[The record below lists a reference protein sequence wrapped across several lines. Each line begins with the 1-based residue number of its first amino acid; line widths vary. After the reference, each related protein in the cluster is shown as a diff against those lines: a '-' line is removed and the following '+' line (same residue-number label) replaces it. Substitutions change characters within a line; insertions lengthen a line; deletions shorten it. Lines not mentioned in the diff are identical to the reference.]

1 MSNKQGKNVILSDGR
16 GAGGRGGAVVPAAA
30 AAVPDDD
37 DLESHK
43 DMSDNEGSPKRGHED
58 GLLGPSKRR
67 GGRGAPS
74 APELLAQ
81 PVLDLGHMELLLQ
94 THSDRIMKA
103 QKENLDG
110 MMALLEERTS
120 TRIDQVD
127 QKTDA
132 VNARVQSL
140 EGQLAQALRG
150 DRPRGGPDVDRRLTL
165 LFGGWERDTRKP
177 VILQQL
183 SEALDQLDLKGHLD
197 GEPFCT
203 GPRRSTALAVFR
215 VRDNESEHL
224 TRKRMHEV
232 ILGLASSKVPIPPTG
247 RRMFAT
253 YSKSKAERAVSNHAG
268 WIKRAVLGL
277 GQGVADLLDVEYN
290 TGTCWMGQS
299 LVGSATRPTQPG
311 CDEKGLLREEV
322 EGHKVWVDIGA
333 IARESKVDKKVVERA
348 LEEDGKTVGFLEAV
362 AGRGLR
368 VVVIHEDTYKCLG
381 TDHDMLEVA
390 VRIRGEGRRRVHCT
404 RPRVWT
410 GGVQIIEKI
419 DQGILRQLA
428 KNCTKPKPGQSYRDP
443 PEVRVAARE
452 ARRSN
457 STEKW
462 KIVQNMRKKA
472 RKEWEL
478 RRIKEATAGDW
489 GAVRKLRA
497 QRNVGWDTHYA
508 EQQPE
513 GEAHSSIHNHLEKI
527 YKTGRRLPVLPPWEG
542 EAQAFTE
549 EELMTAVQAGGK
561 GKAVGLDRTST
572 ELLQGI
578 CTTPGGK
585 GHLLEFFNN
594 ILCTAEVPA
603 DWNRAIMVVI
613 PKTAYPVDPGDLRPL
628 SMGSAAAKVFA
639 RMLLARSEP
648 MIRIQG
654 PEQCRGKGRQCSD
667 FVFTVSRLMQLEQE
681 WKQGTCWLKVDLAKA
696 FDRVDRRALTQRLL
710 QRMGMCPEYRCWHNL
725 LRNADAVL
733 QTEWDCTIMEMH
745 DGIKQGAIESPA
757 FFSFLAET
765 CLHEAA
771 ERYAW
776 HKTED
781 TFAGLQ
787 LNNLLYMDDGL
798 QWSRG
803 VQGIEQRVAQWG
815 VVLQEFGLSINAKK
829 CQLYCSP
836 FHTGKRVLKVQ
847 GELIYASEDL
857 TILGLTFRVG
867 ASPSEMIAPLL
878 AKARAKFWG
887 GLKHLLRAK
896 TPLGGR
902 VNLMERV
909 LGGTVLWPLAALP
922 MDTSSMGLIN
932 AMQAQM
938 CVWMMRVAKKTDE
951 SLRHPGHI
959 YPRLMNMERDM
970 DKDLPWASLRQLSV
984 MDQDVYLM
992 SWSCTAD
999 QTITTLVLA
1008 MHFFHMSL
1016 GLLALLGAW
1025 ALLPLGKLVPP
1036 TFAEFGAYATTIP
1049 PSTRR
1054 GDLTTISATRAPAQ
1068 HARGTKHDD
1077 DWEMPT
1083 VPEATQEEEKKG
1095 ELPETVAA
1103 KRDGNK
1109 APLGDQGPGH
1119 DGRDDPGVH
1128 EGGGRQKNHRF
1139 TQDYTMQC
1147 NHQGKEE
1154 TFDNMTEGALPQSLN
1169 YDLRRQA
1176 AGAGEDEDMSQKR
1189 LEYTGLGIGA
1199 TDGGPGGSGEERYD
1213 SAVCAVPVGVQ
1224 YHLFPLNYTILNPNE
1239 TGMMAS
1245 DLALLGR
1252 EQEGLIDTD
1261 VASFM
1266 QQPDDSEAWHA
1277 FLEALRSKLD
1287 NMDKLGRA
1295 VQVDYLLRRL
1305 DWHGTDTASGY
1316 FLGHMAG
1323 RTGQMTALLVAFRE
1337 DIEVEPSA
1345 PAPQLAAGAWAE
1357 LERFLPAHSGSNR
1370 ARGRPISMEEPC
1382 VMLSSRE
1389 VPSEFLTPGYG
1400 SPEARDQDQLHRR
1413 KRQCL
1418 MVEVSSGSRDR
1429 PVLTRTLRVPLVDGC
1444 GDLRFRFTVHED
1456 EGSNTT
1462 ETVAASPVEGGGT
1475 TLPVPAP
1482 DLLGEAGMSL
1492 EEYWRAEDKWR
1503 QGTISQPQLAQC
1515 YGDAVAAELVRR
1527 WRAQEH
1533 PQATTRDGERDASCS
1548 QRGEPSQ
1555 MEARMEEE
1563 RDNLEET
1570 VMLTVGT
1577 MMGTLGVLT
1586 TPSTGM
1592 EMERPTMDLIRE
1604 HLFRQQGQGLTEREQ
1619 ASTLYYMMANRG
1631 CEEYLNQVPA
1641 LFESIGLN
1649 VDVNLQARCL
1659 PGPTP
1664 FMTWVETE
1672 LWQEFLDYYEAAIG
1686 YESDGLQALRGQEVM
1701 PAGEQD
1707 EWRRELGDQCL
1718 DEQDHNRVGTG
1729 TWKRAGK
1736 THKVMSRRSCIAI
1749 PGTTL
1754 GKKVERGEGIEETKG
1769 EIGNALGMTGV
1780 AAEAV
1785 DERRRTCLRQY
1796 DYPEGAGKGGQA
1808 TGEWLVLLGLRNGGE
1823 EQVEPQNAITRE
1835 RQARARTLLT
1845 SLPERDLNMMVR
1857 ALLRL
1862 TGMIY
1867 IEAAR
1872 LVTQVQDTR
1881 RRNSEM
1887 VEVEVEPEQESDES
1901 MYMQRTVR
1909 FSPPREWEHLLQ
1921 ELVKIADKATE
1932 GDMQLLLGLRRRIE
1946 SSLFLQTPRGCQL
1959 QAVLVAIGS
1968 DEEARVV
1975 PCETEENDGA
1985 LLEEWWASLRAHM
1998 SLGQGEDT
2006 SARGSQDSPD
2016 VILCSEQKGKSEHD
2030 PKMVEA
2036 WEEERRELENERNKE
2051 EHIVALEQAQREE
2064 EERLQDEADQ
2074 KLFQAYEGEAYKNWE
2089 NWVVLNS
2096 PSYPKR
2102 RRLLVSTA
2110 EQGSDVAAFSTERR
2124 ATLWVPER
2132 LDSLQIVLQL
2142 VREPDLPQAGPGSG
2156 LPNAGEQPTLDLQD
2170 AKYQKVYEAWK
2181 AGEITDRGI
2190 SLIYGEDWL
2199 MLFEV
2204 MRDGAGG
2211 EETLPEAGHCEVP
2224 AGGGQEGGELAT
2236 VVTTQ
2241 LDDGGDGSV
2250 IG

>member
-1 MSNKQGKNVILSDGR
+1 
-16 GAGGRGGAVVPAAA
+16 
-30 AAVPDDD
+30 
-37 DLESHK
+37 
-43 DMSDNEGSPKRGHED
+43 
-58 GLLGPSKRR
+58 
-67 GGRGAPS
+67 
-74 APELLAQ
+74 
-81 PVLDLGHMELLLQ
+81 
-94 THSDRIMKA
+94 
-103 QKENLDG
+103 
-110 MMALLEERTS
+110 
-120 TRIDQVD
+120 
-127 QKTDA
+127 
-132 VNARVQSL
+132 
-140 EGQLAQALRG
+140 
-150 DRPRGGPDVDRRLTL
+150 
-165 LFGGWERDTRKP
+165 
-177 VILQQL
+177 
-183 SEALDQLDLKGHLD
+183 
-197 GEPFCT
+197 
-203 GPRRSTALAVFR
+203 
-215 VRDNESEHL
+215 
-224 TRKRMHEV
+224 
-232 ILGLASSKVPIPPTG
+232 
-247 RRMFAT
+247 
-253 YSKSKAERAVSNHAG
+253 
-268 WIKRAVLGL
+268 
-277 GQGVADLLDVEYN
+277 
-290 TGTCWMGQS
+290 
-299 LVGSATRPTQPG
+299 
-311 CDEKGLLREEV
+311 
-322 EGHKVWVDIGA
+322 
-333 IARESKVDKKVVERA
+333 
-348 LEEDGKTVGFLEAV
+348 
-362 AGRGLR
+362 
-368 VVVIHEDTYKCLG
+368 
-381 TDHDMLEVA
+381 
-390 VRIRGEGRRRVHCT
+390 
-404 RPRVWT
+404 
-410 GGVQIIEKI
+410 
-419 DQGILRQLA
+419 
-428 KNCTKPKPGQSYRDP
+428 
-443 PEVRVAARE
+443 
-452 ARRSN
+452 
-457 STEKW
+457 
-462 KIVQNMRKKA
+462 
-472 RKEWEL
+472 
-478 RRIKEATAGDW
+478 
-489 GAVRKLRA
+489 
-497 QRNVGWDTHYA
+497 
-508 EQQPE
+508 
-513 GEAHSSIHNHLEKI
+513 
-527 YKTGRRLPVLPPWEG
+527 
-542 EAQAFTE
+542 
-549 EELMTAVQAGGK
+549 
-561 GKAVGLDRTST
+561 
-572 ELLQGI
+572 
-578 CTTPGGK
+578 
-585 GHLLEFFNN
+585 
-594 ILCTAEVPA
+594 
-603 DWNRAIMVVI
+603 
-613 PKTAYPVDPGDLRPL
+613 
-628 SMGSAAAKVFA
+628 
-639 RMLLARSEP
+639 
-648 MIRIQG
+648 
-654 PEQCRGKGRQCSD
+654 
-667 FVFTVSRLMQLEQE
+667 MQLES
-681 WKQGTCWLKVDLAKA
+681 V
-696 FDRVDRRALTQRLL
+696 
-710 QRMGMCPEYRCWHNL
+710 
-725 LRNADAVL
+725 
-733 QTEWDCTIMEMH
+733 
-745 DGIKQGAIESPA
+745 S
-757 FFSFLAET
+757 S
-765 CLHEAA
+765 
-771 ERYAW
+771 
-776 HKTED
+776 
-781 TFAGLQ
+781 
-787 LNNLLYMDDGL
+787 
-798 QWSRG
+798 
-803 VQGIEQRVAQWG
+803 
-815 VVLQEFGLSINAKK
+815 
-829 CQLYCSP
+829 
-836 FHTGKRVLKVQ
+836 
-847 GELIYASEDL
+847 
-857 TILGLTFRVG
+857 LGL
-867 ASPSEMIAPLL
+867 M
-878 AKARAKFWG
+878 K
-887 GLKHLLRAK
+887 
-896 TPLGGR
+896 
-902 VNLMERV
+902 
-909 LGGTVLWPLAALP
+909 
-922 MDTSSMGLIN
+922 
-932 AMQAQM
+932 
-938 CVWMMRVAKKTDE
+938 
-951 SLRHPGHI
+951 
-959 YPRLMNMERDM
+959 
-970 DKDLPWASLRQLSV
+970 
-984 MDQDVYLM
+984 DVYLM

-1707 EWRRELGDQCL
+1707 EWRRWAGSP
-1718 DEQDHNRVGTG
+1718 RRTARPTRSRSPRRTG
-1729 TWKRAGK
+1729 RSVPGRAGPQQSGDRHMEAGGEDPQGDVSSFMHRN
-1736 THKVMSRRSCIAI
+1736 TRDDSR
-1749 PGTTL
+1749 
-1754 GKKVERGEGIEETKG
+1754 EKG
-1769 EIGNALGMTGV
+1769 GA
-1780 AAEAV
+1780 
-1785 DERRRTCLRQY
+1785 RRRHRRDEGRDRERSRDDWSGSGGGGREARVRERVTRETRRLLPTQCWTEWGDEGGRR
-1796 DYPEGAGKGGQA
+1796 DRPRGGEPASASTTTRRAPARVDRPEGELDILQA

-2250 IG
+2250 IGGGTWGQRLKAEVTMATQEVEPSESGE